1 MGAFKFIRE
10 NERKVYTDNGRKREL
25 LMELSGAPAFYRIDK
40 PTRLARARSLGYK
53 AKQGYIVVRAR
64 VGKGGSRRPRP
75 NHARKPSKAGVSF
88 NFDVSSK
95 LIAEKRANKIF
106 SNMDVIGSYFL
117 VDNGQYKWYE
127 VLLKDNKINS

>member
-1 MGAFKFIRE
+1 MGAFKFIKE
-10 NERKVYTDNGRKREL
+10 NERRVYTDNDRRREL
-25 LMELSGAPAFYRIDK
+25 LMELSGAPAFYRVEK
-40 PTRLARARSLGYK
+40 PTRLAKARSLGYR
-53 AKQGYIVVRAR
+53 AKQGYIIVRAR

-95 LIAEKRANKIF
+95 RIAEGRVNRIF
-106 SNMDVIGSYFL
+106 SNMDILGSYFL

-127 VLLKDNKINS
+127 IILKDKRITS

>member
-1 MGAFKFIRE
+1 MGAFKFIKE
-10 NERKVYTDNGRKREL
+10 NERRVYTDNDRRREL
-25 LMELSGAPAFYRIDK
+25 LMELSGAPAFYRVEK
-40 PTRLARARSLGYK
+40 PTRLAKAKSLGYR
-53 AKQGYIVVRAR
+53 AKQGYIIVRAR

-95 LIAEKRANKIF
+95 KIAEGRVNRIF
-106 SNMDVIGSYFL
+106 SNMDILGSYFL

-127 VLLKDNKINS
+127 VILKDKKITS